1 VSLERPPVSLALRVA
16 LALALALLS
25 WQGGVDRYA
34 QDRVEVQLER
44 ALVAFALARAL
55 NGVIS
60 VAQGTEVAVQPAGVG
75 VKLSPGEILDPV
87 NDLVEQFSTV
97 MLLASVSLGIQRLF
111 LAMSAWAPLTFVLV
125 LFGLGWALS
134 HELARRDREPGG
146 WRKRL
151 APGVG
156 FAFVLLVGLRFAVP
170 LTAVASDAAYRL
182 FLSPEYEQTSA
193 ELTLSRERLGTTVA
207 GLKPAPPPPD
217 QGLLDRAKGLVE
229 SARQAFDVSD
239 RLQAL
244 QQAASTMARNVVRLI
259 VVFLLETVLF
269 PLAFLGV
276 LVYGTKALMRRATAL

>member
-1 VSLERPPVSLALRVA
+1 MPLARPPVSLALRVS

-25 WQGGVDRYA
+25 WHGGVDRYA
-34 QDRVEVQLER
+34 QDRVEAQLER

-60 VAQGTEVAVQPAGVG
+60 VAQGTEVAIEPAGVG

-87 NDLVEQFSTV
+87 NDLVEQFSSV

-111 LAMSAWAPLTFVLV
+111 LAMSAWPPMTLALV
-125 LFGLGWALS
+125 LLGLGWALA
-134 HELARRDREPGG
+134 HELARRDPAHGG
-146 WRKRL
+146 WRARL
-151 APGVG
+151 GPSVA
-156 FAFVLLVGLRFAVP
+156 FAFVLFLGLRFAVP

-182 FLSPEYEQTSA
+182 FLGPEYEQTSA
-193 ELTLSRERLGTTVA
+193 ELTLSRDRIGSTVA
-207 GLKPAPPPPD
+207 GLKPAAPPAD
-217 QGLLDRAKGLVE
+217 QSLIDRAKGLVD

-244 QQAASTMARNVVRLI
+244 QQAASAMARNVVRLI

-269 PLAFLGV
+269 PLAFLAV
-276 LVYGTKALMRRATAL
+276 LVYGTRSMLRRGAAK

>member
-1 VSLERPPVSLALRVA
+1 VRLERASVPLALRVA

-25 WQGGVDRYA
+25 WHGGVDRYA

-44 ALVAFALARAL
+44 ALVAFALARGL

-60 VAQGTEVAVQPAGVG
+60 VAQGTEIAIEPAGVG

-111 LAMSAWAPLTFVLV
+111 LAMSAWAPLTLV
-125 LFGLGWALS
+125 LALLGFGWALAY
-134 HELARRDREPGG
+134 EFARRDKADDG

-156 FAFVLLVGLRFAVP
+156 FAFVLLLGLRFAVP
-170 LTAVASDAAYRL
+170 LTAVGSDAAYRL

-193 ELTLSRERLGTTVA
+193 ELTLSQERIGTTVA
-207 GLKPAPPPPD
+207 GLKPPAAPRGPGPARPR
-217 QGLLDRAKGLVE
+217 QGNRGAGASGL
-229 SARQAFDVSD
+229 RH
-239 RLQAL
+239 
-244 QQAASTMARNVVRLI
+244 VRS
-259 VVFLLETVLF
+259 
-269 PLAFLGV
+269 G
-276 LVYGTKALMRRATAL
+276 